1 MLCDDRQRTAG
12 RAAPAPIQRVD
23 TGTETAMAWFLVV
36 VAGVFETGFAVC
48 LKLSHGFTRLWP
60 TIAFCTFALGSFGL
74 LTLSLKKLDVGPA
87 YAVWTG
93 IGAAGTAI
101 YGMAF
106 LGDLVSALKL
116 VSISLVIVGVIGLQ
130 ISGSSH

>member
-1 MLCDDRQRTAG
+1 
-12 RAAPAPIQRVD
+12 
-23 TGTETAMAWFLVV
+23 MAWLMVV
-36 VAGVFETGFAVC
+36 VAGLFETGFAVC

-60 TIAFCTFALGSFGL
+60 TIAFALFALASFGL
-74 LTLSLKKLDVGPA
+74 LTLSLRKLDVGPA

-106 LGDLVSALKL
+106 LGDIVSVLKL
-116 VSISLVIVGVIGLQ
+116 VSIALVIFGVIGLQ
-130 ISGSSH
+130 LSGSAR

>member
-1 MLCDDRQRTAG
+1 
-12 RAAPAPIQRVD
+12 
-23 TGTETAMAWFLVV
+23 MAWLLVV
-36 VAGVFETGFAVC
+36 VAGIFETGFAVC

-60 TIAFCTFALGSFGL
+60 TIAFCAFALGTFGL
-74 LTLSLKKLDVGPA
+74 LTLSLKRLDVGPA

-106 LGDLVSALKL
+106 LGDSVNVLKI
-116 VSISLVIVGVIGLQ
+116 VSISLVIAGVVGLPLAGAE
-130 ISGSSH
+130 H